1 MYQIILASGSPRR
14 RELLDLAG
22 IKYTV
27 KPSQKE
33 EVISSTIPEE
43 VVKELSFQKA
53 DDIAAGVPAGTVVI
67 GSDTVVALEDQILG
81 KPKSKEDACRM
92 LKELQGK
99 SHKVYTGVTFIMEEE
114 TGRKVVTF
122 AEATRVDMYPM
133 TDAEIERYVE
143 GGEPMDKAGAYAIQ
157 GEGTVFIRGIEG
169 DYNTVVGLPLAR
181 VYQELKKLGV
191 LCEA

>member
-33 EVISSTIPEE
+33 EVISSTIPED

-53 DDIAAGVPAGTVVI
+53 DDIATGVPAGTVVI
-67 GSDTVVALEDQILG
+67 GSDTVVALDSQILG

-99 SHKVYTGVTFIMEEE
+99 SHKVYTGVTFIIEEE

-133 TDAEIERYVE
+133 TDAEIEAYVE

-181 VYQELKKLGV
+181 VYQELKTLGV
-191 LCEA
+191 L

>member
-27 KPSQKE
+27 KPSKKE
-33 EVISSTIPEE
+33 EVISSAIPEE

-53 DDIAAGVPAGTVVI
+53 DDIAAGVPAGSVVI
-67 GSDTVVALEDQILG
+67 GSDTVVALNDQILG

-92 LKELQGK
+92 LRELQGR
-99 SHKVYTGVTFIMEEE
+99 SHKVYTGVTFIIEEE

-133 TDAEIERYVE
+133 TDAEIENYVE

-157 GEGTVFIRGIEG
+157 GEGTVFIRAIEG

-181 VYQELKKLGV
+181 VYQELKTLGV
-191 LCEA
+191 L

>member
-133 TDAEIERYVE
+133 TDAEIESYVE
-143 GGEPMDKAGAYAIQ
+143 GGESMDKAGAYAIQ

>member
-27 KPSQKE
+27 KPSKKE

-53 DDIAAGVPAGTVVI
+53 EDIATGVPAGTVVI
-67 GSDTVVALEDQILG
+67 GSDTVVALDDQILG
-81 KPKSKEDACRM
+81 KPKSREDACRM
-92 LKELQGK
+92 LGKLQGR
-99 SHKVYTGVTFIMEEE
+99 SHKVYTGVTFIIEEE

-122 AEATRVDMYPM
+122 AESTRVDMYPM
-133 TDAEIERYVE
+133 TEAEIEKYVD
-143 GGEPMDKAGAYAIQ
+143 GGEPNDKAGAYAIQ

-181 VYQELKKLGV
+181 VYQELKTLGV
-191 LCEA
+191 I